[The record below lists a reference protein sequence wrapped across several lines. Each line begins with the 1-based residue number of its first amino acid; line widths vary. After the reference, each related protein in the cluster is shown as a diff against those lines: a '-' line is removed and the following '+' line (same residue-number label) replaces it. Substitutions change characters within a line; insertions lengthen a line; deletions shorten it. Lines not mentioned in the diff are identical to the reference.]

1 MLTRNTLYLNPQRQ
15 HARADRQP
23 PLIATCLVW
32 AVRAF
37 CITLSAHGLVAGISG
52 CATTAEV
59 MPFTS
64 EAGPHSRSADTVTMN
79 RGDIIEQVARA

>member
-15 HARADRQP
+15 QAPADRQP
-23 PLIATCLVW
+23 PLVATCLVW

-37 CITLSAHGLVAGISG
+37 CITLIAHGLAAGISG
-52 CATTAEV
+52 CATIAEV

-64 EAGPHSRSADTVTMN
+64 EAGPHSRSANTVNMDRDGT
-79 RGDIIEQVARA
+79 IEQVARA